1 MEECFVLVGSRFYV
15 SFFYSSSLF
24 FSPYTLFYTVCSSSP
39 PPPLGFGAHIITLS
53 EQLRQGEVIA

>member
-1 MEECFVLVGSRFYV
+1 MFCPGGFKILCE
-15 SFFYSSSLF
+15 FFLF
-24 FSPYTLFYTVCSSSP
+24 FFSVLFSLYLVLHGLFFVP